1 MTAVPTATRPRLLF
15 VVTEDWFFWSHFQ
28 PMARAAV
35 AAGIAVSV
43 ACRVRDHGPAITGL
57 GCRVLPLEADRK
69 SLNPWRVVS
78 TVAALRRLMRQEQP
92 DIVHLIALRSIIV
105 GGLAARLAGI
115 SRRVIALTGMGFLG
129 ASDSLKAR
137 MARTAMRR
145 YIRLVV
151 DGPQARFLFENRS
164 DPLLLGHD
172 PDDAGKVLIVGGAG
186 VDPDV
191 LAPAPL
197 PDGDTLKLAMIGRM
211 LWSKG
216 PDTAVEA
223 VRLARASGTDVELSL
238 YGAPD
243 PLNPKAVDMETL
255 MAWGREPGITW
266 QGKISQAAVPAVWA
280 ANHAAVMPSRGG
292 EGLPRAILEA
302 AACGRAVLTTDV
314 PGCRD
319 LIRDGVEGIL
329 TPPGD
334 AARLAGSIAKLA
346 ADRALLRRMGTAARE
361 RILDGYTEAAVSEAV
376 VGLYRDMLAS

>member
-129 ASDSLKAR
+129 ASDGLKAR

-172 PDDAGKVLIVGGAG
+172 PDDTGKVLIVGGAG

-243 PLNPKAVDMETL
+243 PLNPKAVDIETL

-266 QGKISQAAVPAVWA
+266 QGKISQAMVPAVWA

-346 ADRALLRRMGTAARE
+346 ADRALVRRMGTAARE